1 MSQYSP
7 RSILRRLDL
16 PLLLEYFAQR
26 PGTELLVEALRK
38 GEPSQEAF
46 EAFEALPDSEKGS
59 IEADLRIV
67 HDLATEQGLKCI
79 QQEIATRRRLG
90 LGVSIPEGFEELK
103 GIEDKVLAVLLRDP
117 KVVEVARLFSRADSF
132 SERSW
137 RRFEGLPRLPELHLT
152 KEMGDGIAAG
162 VKRLYASEGRGQTV
176 TVERYKRNDLHYV
189 FAFADDYRTIRIEHD
204 ERHALR
210 RQPSR
215 PTFELVYVYDPGEGT
230 LEVFARGDRK
240 LKNSAARLFTE
251 VVFGPEVSLQPQAPT
266 YGIDILRDRSTT
278 LRVRHEDGVA
288 FARVRK
294 LRFVRV
300 SDWSRRIT
308 FEVPPIGLEGDI
320 YDLMDSELRHS
331 ATDPRYELT
340 QAEIQLVML
349 AAGEPRRAERYRFM
363 VTAPHHCNLRNLP
376 DGIQEIAHRYL
387 RDWGV
392 SGSRDS

>member
-132 SERSW
+132 SER
-137 RRFEGLPRLPELHLT
+137 
-152 KEMGDGIAAG
+152 
-162 VKRLYASEGRGQTV
+162 VKSHP
-176 TVERYKRNDLHYV
+176 N
-189 FAFADDYRTIRIEHD
+189 FP
-204 ERHALR
+204 
-210 RQPSR
+210 PS
-215 PTFELVYVYDPGEGT
+215 
-230 LEVFARGDRK
+230 
-240 LKNSAARLFTE
+240 S
-251 VVFGPEVSLQPQAPT
+251 
-266 YGIDILRDRSTT
+266 
-278 LRVRHEDGVA
+278 H
-288 FARVRK
+288 
-294 LRFVRV
+294 
-300 SDWSRRIT
+300 
-308 FEVPPIGLEGDI
+308 
-320 YDLMDSELRHS
+320 
-331 ATDPRYELT
+331 
-340 QAEIQLVML
+340 
-349 AAGEPRRAERYRFM
+349 
-363 VTAPHHCNLRNLP
+363 RNLP
-376 DGIQEIAHRYL
+376 PP
-387 RDWGV
+387 GV
-392 SGSRDS
+392 M